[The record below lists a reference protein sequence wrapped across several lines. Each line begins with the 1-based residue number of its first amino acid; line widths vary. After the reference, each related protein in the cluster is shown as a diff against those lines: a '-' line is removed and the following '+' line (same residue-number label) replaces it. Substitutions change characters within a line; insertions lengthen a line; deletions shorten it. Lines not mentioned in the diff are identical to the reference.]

1 MIVELIDV
9 FRSAKLLL
17 NRHGQDA
24 PLHAAQR
31 AGELE
36 GAGDEAGHR
45 AWIAILAAIDE
56 LARTARVPLEQL
68 H

>member
-1 MIVELIDV
+1 MKLIDA
-9 FRSAKLLL
+9 FRCAKLLL

-24 PLHAAQR
+24 PLHAAHR
-31 AGELE
+31 ADELE
-36 GAGDEAGHR
+36 DAGDEAGHR
-45 AWIAILAAIDE
+45 AWTAILAAIDE